1 MKYITSLLLLFIP
14 LVSQAQY
21 TETINSNRPG
31 ESFGAYAVGTNVL
44 QFETGLA
51 YGEDTHSNQ
60 LIPNRSQIDFQY
72 QIRYGLYMEK
82 LEVILDGTFASAEEQ
97 YLRGGQEITNSY
109 SNLESNTLGAK
120 YLIYDPNI
128 KRIKEGP
135 DLYSWKANNRFQW
148 DDLIPAVSAY
158 AGVNLRFGENPFL
171 YEGESSI
178 SPKAA
183 IITQNNWGRWVFVTN
198 LIANQI
204 TEEFPTYAGV
214 FTLTHSLY
222 SHTGIFAEFQ
232 TYISDI
238 YSDEILRGGVAF
250 LVNDNLQID
259 ASGLFNF
266 KDTPERWRFGVG
278 VSYRID
284 MHTED
289 EYILNE
295 EQEEELEKEQEKKEE
310 ESDQDFD
317 LPEDEE

>member
-1 MKYITSLLLLFIP
+1 MKHIFSLLLLILP
-14 LVSQAQY
+14 LCLQAQY

-31 ESFGAYAVGTNVL
+31 ESFGAYAVGNNVL

-51 YGEDTHSNQ
+51 YGKDTHSNL
-60 LIPNRSQIDFQY
+60 LIPNKSQIDFQY
-72 QIRYGLYMEK
+72 QVRYGLYMEQ
-82 LEVILDGTFASAEEQ
+82 LEIILDGTFASAEEQ

-109 SNLESNTLGAK
+109 SNFESNTLGAK

-135 DLYSWKANNRFQW
+135 DLTSWKANNTFQW
-148 DDLIPAVSAY
+148 RDLIPAVSAY
-158 AGVNLRFGENPFL
+158 AGVNLRFGNNPYL
-171 YEGESSI
+171 YQDESSI

-183 IITQNNWGRWVFVTN
+183 IITQNNWGRWVFVSN
-198 LIANQI
+198 LIADKI
-204 TEEFPTYAGV
+204 TETEPTYAGI
-214 FTLTHSLY
+214 FTLTHSIY

-259 ASGLFNF
+259 ASGLVNF
-266 KDTPERWRFGVG
+266 KDTPERWRFGLG

-289 EYILNE
+289 EYILDD
-295 EQEEELEKEQEKKEE
+295 EQEEELKKEE
-310 ESDQDFD
+310 EESEDSEDFD
-317 LPEDEE
+317 LPEDEK